1 MRLITALLA
10 GAISLSAQAQN
21 PAYAPI
27 EENPA
32 LPRVL
37 LIGDSISIGY
47 TLPTRE
53 LLKGKVNLLRPPT
66 NAAHTG
72 NGLANIDKWL
82 GAGKWDVI
90 HVNWG
95 LHDLKFMEDG
105 KHQIPLAAY
114 EQNLE
119 KLAARLKQT
128 GAKLIYAT
136 TTPVP
141 EGKLNPPRMPADVV
155 RYNEVAVAVMKRHG
169 FAIND
174 LYAAILPKLS
184 TLQRPVN
191 VHFTDEGSSFLA
203 TKVAASILQALPPHV
218 AFSWVNKLP
227 ANALPALRHDTF
239 FSKLHNTD
247 AGYAIYLPPGYD
259 EGTKRFPVVY
269 YLHGGRPG
277 GENKSVAMA
286 KFFDQHIRAGAVP
299 PMIYVFVNGGAVSH
313 YDYPQLKS
321 YGESAFIKELIPHID
336 SKYRTIASKQ
346 GRGLEGFSQGGRGT
360 ARIAFKHPELFCSAA
375 PMGGGHQHEK
385 HVSDHKGPEDAS
397 GGYVFEPT
405 NNTWDLARKVDVKWL
420 VAVGTKDFNYEANLA
435 WMKHLSSRG
444 VQYEKIIVPDVPHNA
459 SMVYQKIG
467 PAAMKFHAACF
478 NAR

>member
-1 MRLITALLA
+1 MRFITAFLVPLL
-10 GAISLSAQAQN
+10 LTAQAQN

-27 EENPA
+27 EENPS

-37 LIGDSISIGY
+37 IIGDSISIGY

-72 NGLANIDKWL
+72 NGIANIDKWL

-95 LHDLKFMEDG
+95 LHDLKIMEDG
-105 KHQIPLAAY
+105 KHQIPLPTY

-119 KLAARLKQT
+119 KLAIRLKQT

-141 EGKLNPPRMPADVV
+141 EGKLNPPRNPSDVV

-174 LYAAILPKLS
+174 LYSAILPKLNP
-184 TLQRPVN
+184 LQRPVN
-191 VHFTDEGSSFLA
+191 VHFTDEGSRFLA
-203 TKVAASILQALPPHV
+203 TKVAAAILAALPPHIS
-218 AFSWVNKLP
+218 FQWINKLP
-227 ANALPALRHDTF
+227 ANAHPALRHGTY
-239 FSKLHNTD
+239 FSKLHNTE
-247 AGYAIYLPPGYD
+247 AGYAIYLPPGYE
-259 EGTKRFPVVY
+259 EGTMRYPVVY

-286 KFFDQHIRAGAVP
+286 KFFDQHIRSGAVP

-336 SKYRTIASKQ
+336 SKYRTIASKK

-375 PMGGGHQHEK
+375 PMGGGHQREK
-385 HVSDHKGPEDAS
+385 QVSDNKGPEGEAE
-397 GGYVFEPT
+397 GYVFEPT

-435 WMKHLSSRG
+435 WMRHLTSRG
-444 VQYEKIIVPDVPHNA
+444 VKFEKIIVPDVPHNA
-459 SMVYQKIG
+459 AQVYEKIG

-478 NAR
+478 NAQ